1 MKNFYHL
8 MIPVLLLLVQG
19 CASVVQKPVTLD
31 TGFWQDRKGV
41 IGVALDPLP
50 SPDTYFNGGA
60 VLDGVINATR
70 AQPLTER
77 LRSIDT
83 KRAAM
88 IAENMAKQLKA
99 RGFTVTQLAESGILP
114 ASEWQTP
121 ATPDVNATRD
131 FRALKAAGI
140 ARLLVITV
148 ERIGTERDYRG
159 VTPLGPP
166 KAVFK
171 VKGELIDIDSGKVLW
186 MQREDASMP
195 IAEPWDQAPDFP
207 NVVNAVGRNVE
218 EASMRL
224 ERSFFGAQNSTAR

>member
-1 MKNFYHL
+1 MKRFYHL
-8 MIPVLLLLVQG
+8 MIPLLLLLVQG

-50 SPDTYFNGGA
+50 SPDTYFTGGA
-60 VLDGVINATR
+60 VFDVVINATR

-83 KRAAM
+83 TRAAM
-88 IAENMAKQLKA
+88 IAENMANQLKA
-99 RGFTVTQLAESGILP
+99 RGFTVKQLAESVNAP
-114 ASEWQTP
+114 SSEWQTSV
-121 ATPDVNATRD
+121 TPDMNATRD

-148 ERIGTERDYRG
+148 ERIGTERDYNG
-159 VTPLGPP
+159 VKPLGPP

-171 VKGELIDIDSGKVLW
+171 VKGELIDVDSGKLLW
-186 MQREDASMP
+186 MQREDATMP
-195 IAEPWDQAPDFP
+195 IPEPWDQAPDFP
-207 NVVNAVGRNVE
+207 NAINAVVRNI
-218 EASMRL
+218 EAASTRL
-224 ERSFFGAQNSTAR
+224 ERSFAGAQSGTAQ